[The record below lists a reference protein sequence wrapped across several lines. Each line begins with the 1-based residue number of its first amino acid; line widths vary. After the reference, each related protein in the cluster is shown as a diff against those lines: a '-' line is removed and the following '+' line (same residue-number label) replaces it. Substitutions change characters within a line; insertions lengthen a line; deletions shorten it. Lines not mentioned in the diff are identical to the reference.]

1 MQLLYVIYISK
12 RKGVSKTSKKTD
24 MLKSAARVKSND
36 VPTKLNDQAPKKPVY
51 VFKGRFQ

>member
-1 MQLLYVIYISK
+1 
-12 RKGVSKTSKKTD
+12 VSKTSKKTD